1 MNNNHANERKH
12 MPTNTNRP
20 PILVVKNSQSPIR
33 ATQPQANNHST
44 KRLLAGITAVTIGVS
59 GTLLITP
66 PASAAPGYSQASAQY
81 LSGSLLTIPLED
93 LAELEGVQARTAFGE
108 TVPQT
113 NRNNLNLNVLGDT
126 VTLQAPNGVQIPV
139 NIADAGVLG
148 QYAQANPDGSS
159 RSASGLVGSD
169 GTVGVPADDTN
180 PPGNLTLDLT
190 DALGTEFTDEV
201 TNVTLSTGVNSASA
215 SQGAPEAAVG
225 DYNITGL
232 TASADTEALEDVSSI
247 LRASVDPVQA
257 VVDGA
262 VGPDGSIVDAV
273 TGLVPGDN
281 VVTSDV
287 SLDLDL
293 DAVVDGVL
301 AENEVLGAEGPVTV
315 NLTTGVI
322 TVDIAALLAASGQDI
337 NNLPANTEVLTPEIL
352 DFVSA
357 EVNELLDG
365 LVVEVDDAVQ
375 TALQNAVLNV
385 NVTVGDETD
394 PLLDIAINDTLGDIA
409 AGVDLG
415 GVLTG
420 DASVIGLALAP
431 LAQSILDVNVDTTGL
446 LDPVRA
452 LYPVLEDALASVAS
466 LTVNNQSTENGV
478 FTETAL
484 ALALPGVLG
493 AEGDLATL
501 NLASASVGPN
511 AIGDPDAPVDNGTP
525 VLSTLTPTS
534 GPEAG
539 GTNVTITGSGFSD
552 VEEVRF
558 GDTPATSVTV
568 VSDTELRVLT
578 PAGTGEV
585 DVTLVDADGNES
597 AANGTFT
604 YTPVDVDNGVP
615 VLSDLTPTTGPET
628 GGTIVTVTGSGFTDV
643 EDVLFGD
650 VPATSVTVVS
660 DTELRVVAPAGTG
673 EVPVTLV
680 DADGNESEAN
690 GTFTYVADDADNGAP
705 VVAGFTPAS
714 GPEEG
719 GTVVTVTG
727 SGFDD
732 LESIRFGDVPAESV
746 TVVSDTELRVLS
758 PAGTGSV
765 DITLV
770 DTDGNE
776 TVAPGEFNYVP
787 ADNEP
792 GEGTVPLVTGFT
804 PITGSEDGG
813 TVVTVTGAGF
823 TDADGVLFDGNPG
836 TNFTIVN
843 DNTIRVTT
851 PAGTGAVPVTV
862 VDTQDGNTIADGTFT
877 YVPEDAGV
885 EAPPAVVSFTPA
897 SGLETGGT
905 VVDIVG
911 SGFDGTDEVLFGDTP
926 ATEFTVVN
934 DGLIRATTPVGT
946 GSVSISIVEGEDT
959 AISEDS
965 FTYVPVPVDEGDG
978 TSPVVT
984 GFTPKTGPEEG
995 GTIVTITGTGF
1006 IDTEEVFFD
1015 GVAARSFRIISDT
1028 ELQAVTPAGN
1038 GTATVTVRDVSN
1050 NAFVLEDPFVYIPE
1064 DAASDAPVIVS
1075 VTPNSGSED
1084 GGTVVTIIG
1093 SGFTDVVGVSF
1104 GDKPGTELT
1113 IISDTEIRVTA
1124 PAGEGDVE
1132 LAVIDADDNTSDA
1145 GDFSYIPE
1153 DTDGDGNGD
1162 GDTPPV
1168 VVIPAPT
1175 DNLPVTNP
1183 VVDAPV
1189 IIAPADNTPAGNTP
1203 VVNNGADNAAPKA
1216 SANGTERLAQTGFTG
1231 QGNIFLGMILLVAGA
1246 AMTFARKFRFGR

>member
-1 MNNNHANERKH
+1 

-20 PILVVKNSQSPIR
+20 PILVAKTSQSPIR
-33 ATQPQANNHST
+33 TTQNKASNHNAKS
-44 KRLLAGITAVTIGVS
+44 LLAGITAVTIGVS
-59 GTLLITP
+59 GSLLIMS
-66 PASAAPGYSQASAQY
+66 PASAAPGYSQSSAQY

-108 TVPQT
+108 AIQT
-113 NRNNLNLNVLGDT
+113 NRNNLNLSVLGDT

-139 NIADAGVLG
+139 NIADAGVIG
-148 QYAQANPDGSS
+148 QYAQANPEGSS

-169 GTVGVPADDTN
+169 GAVGVPADSTN
-180 PPGNLTLDLT
+180 PPGPLTLDLT
-190 DALGTEFTDEV
+190 DVLGDEFADEV
-201 TNVTLSTGVNSASA
+201 TNVTLQTGVNSASA
-215 SQGAPEAAVG
+215 SLGRPGLES
-225 DYNITGL
+225 DYNIAGL
-232 TASADTEALEDVSSI
+232 TATADTETLEDVSAI
-247 LRASVDPVQA
+247 LRASVDPIQA
-257 VVDGA
+257 SVDAA

-281 VVTSDV
+281 AVTSDV

-293 DAVVDGVL
+293 DAVVNDVL
-301 AENEVLGAEGPVTV
+301 AENNILGAEGPVTV
-315 NLTTGVI
+315 NLTTGVV
-322 TVDIAALLAASGQDI
+322 TVDIAALLAASGRDI
-337 NNLPANTEVLTPEIL
+337 NDLPANTEVLTPEIL

-385 NVTVGDETD
+385 NVTVGDEAD

-431 LAQSILDVNVDTTGL
+431 LAQGLLDVEVDTTAL
-446 LDPVRA
+446 LDPIRA

-466 LTVNNQSTENGV
+466 LRVNNQSTENDV

-484 ALALPGVLG
+484 VLSLPGLFD
-493 AEGDLATL
+493 ANGDLATL

-511 AIGDPDAPVDNGTP
+511 LIGDTDPNPPVDNGTP
-525 VLSTLTPTS
+525 VLSNLTPVS

-552 VEEVRF
+552 VETVRF

-585 DVTLVDADGNES
+585 PVTLVDADGNES

-604 YTPVDVDNGVP
+604 YVPVDV
-615 VLSDLTPTTGPET
+615 
-628 GGTIVTVTGSGFTDV
+628 
-643 EDVLFGD
+643 ED
-650 VPATSVTVVS
+650 
-660 DTELRVVAPAGTG
+660 
-673 EVPVTLV
+673 
-680 DADGNESEAN
+680 
-690 GTFTYVADDADNGAP
+690 GAP
-705 VVAGFTPAS
+705 VVTGFTPAS
-714 GPEEG
+714 GPEAG
-719 GTVVTVTG
+719 GTIVTVTG

-732 LESIRFGDVPAESV
+732 LESIRFGDTPATSV

-770 DTDGNE
+770 DEDGNE

-787 ADNEP
+787 VDGEP

-804 PITGSEDGG
+804 PITGSESGG

-862 VDTQDGNTIADGTFT
+862 VDTEDGNTIADGTFT
-877 YVPEDAGV
+877 YTPEDTGV
-885 EAPPAVVSFTPA
+885 EAPPAVISFTPA
-897 SGLETGGT
+897 SGSETGGT

-926 ATEFTVVN
+926 ATDFTVVN

-946 GSVSISIVEGEDT
+946 GSVSISVVEGEET
-959 AISEDS
+959 AVSEND
-965 FTYVPVPVDEGDG
+965 FTYIPVPVDEGDG
-978 TSPVVT
+978 TSPIVT
-984 GFTPKTGPEEG
+984 GFTPKSGPEEG
-995 GTIVTITGTGF
+995 GTVVTITGTGF
-1006 IDTEEVFFD
+1006 VDTEEVFFD

-1028 ELQAVTPAGN
+1028 EIQAVTPAGS

-1064 DAASDAPVIVS
+1064 DGATDAPVVVS
-1075 VTPNSGSED
+1075 VTPDSGSED

-1104 GDKPGTELT
+1104 GDKPGTNVT

-1124 PAGEGDVE
+1124 PAGTGDVE
-1132 LAVIDADDNTSDA
+1132 LVVADADGNNTDA
-1145 GDFSYIPE
+1145 GDFTYIADPS
-1153 DTDGDGNGD
+1153 DGGDGDGNGD

-1175 DNLPVTNP
+1175 DNIPVTNP
-1183 VVDAPV
+1183 VVNAP
-1189 IIAPADNTPAGNTP
+1189 ITPAGNTP
-1203 VVNNGADNAAPKA
+1203 VVTNGVDNGAPKA
-1216 SANGTERLAQTGFTG
+1216 TSGNERLAQTGFTG
-1231 QGNIFLGMILLVAGA
+1231 QSNIFLGMILLVAGA

>member
-1 MNNNHANERKH
+1 

-20 PILVVKNSQSPIR
+20 PILVAKTSQSPIR
-33 ATQPQANNHST
+33 TTQNKASNHNAKS
-44 KRLLAGITAVTIGVS
+44 LLAGITAVTIGVS
-59 GTLLITP
+59 GSLLIMS
-66 PASAAPGYSQASAQY
+66 PASAAPGYSQSSAQY

-108 TVPQT
+108 AIQT
-113 NRNNLNLNVLGDT
+113 NRNNLNLSVLGDT

-139 NIADAGVLG
+139 NIADAGVIG
-148 QYAQANPDGSS
+148 QYAQANPEGSS

-169 GTVGVPADDTN
+169 GAVGVPADSTN
-180 PPGNLTLDLT
+180 PPGPLTLDLT
-190 DALGTEFTDEV
+190 DVLGDEFADEV
-201 TNVTLSTGVNSASA
+201 TNVTLQTGVNSASA
-215 SQGAPEAAVG
+215 SLGRPGLES
-225 DYNITGL
+225 DYNIAGL
-232 TASADTEALEDVSSI
+232 TATADTETLEDVSAI
-247 LRASVDPVQA
+247 LRASVDPIQA
-257 VVDGA
+257 SVDAA

-281 VVTSDV
+281 AVTSDV

-293 DAVVDGVL
+293 DAVVNDVL
-301 AENEVLGAEGPVTV
+301 AENNILGAEGPVTV
-315 NLTTGVI
+315 NLTTGVV
-322 TVDIAALLAASGQDI
+322 TVDIAALLAASGRDI
-337 NNLPANTEVLTPEIL
+337 NDLPANTEVLTPEIL

-385 NVTVGDETD
+385 NVTVGDEAD

-431 LAQSILDVNVDTTGL
+431 LAQGLLDVEVDTTAL
-446 LDPVRA
+446 LDPIRA

-466 LTVNNQSTENGV
+466 LRVNNQSTENDV

-484 ALALPGVLG
+484 VLSLPGLFD
-493 AEGDLATL
+493 ANGDLATL

-511 AIGDPDAPVDNGTP
+511 LIGDTDPNPPVDNGTP
-525 VLSTLTPTS
+525 VLSNLTPVS

-539 GTNVTITGSGFSD
+539 GTI
-552 VEEVRF
+552 
-558 GDTPATSVTV
+558 
-568 VSDTELRVLT
+568 
-578 PAGTGEV
+578 
-585 DVTLVDADGNES
+585 
-597 AANGTFT
+597 
-604 YTPVDVDNGVP
+604 
-615 VLSDLTPTTGPET
+615 
-628 GGTIVTVTGSGFTDV
+628 
-643 EDVLFGD
+643 
-650 VPATSVTVVS
+650 
-660 DTELRVVAPAGTG
+660 
-673 EVPVTLV
+673 
-680 DADGNESEAN
+680 
-690 GTFTYVADDADNGAP
+690 
-705 VVAGFTPAS
+705 
-714 GPEEG
+714 
-719 GTVVTVTG
+719 VTVTG

-732 LESIRFGDVPAESV
+732 LESIRFGDTPATSV

-770 DTDGNE
+770 DEDGNE

-787 ADNEP
+787 VDGEP

-804 PITGSEDGG
+804 PITGSESGG

-862 VDTQDGNTIADGTFT
+862 VDTEDGNTIADGTFT
-877 YVPEDAGV
+877 YTPEDTGV
-885 EAPPAVVSFTPA
+885 EAPPAVISFTPA
-897 SGLETGGT
+897 SGSETGGT

-926 ATEFTVVN
+926 ATDFTVVN

-946 GSVSISIVEGEDT
+946 GSVSISVVEGEET
-959 AISEDS
+959 AVSEND
-965 FTYVPVPVDEGDG
+965 FTYIPVPVDEGDG
-978 TSPVVT
+978 TSPIVT
-984 GFTPKTGPEEG
+984 GFTPKSGPEEG
-995 GTIVTITGTGF
+995 GTVVTITGTGF
-1006 IDTEEVFFD
+1006 VDTEEVFFD

-1028 ELQAVTPAGN
+1028 EIQAVTPAGS

-1064 DAASDAPVIVS
+1064 DGATDAPVVVS
-1075 VTPNSGSED
+1075 VTPDSGSED

-1104 GDKPGTELT
+1104 GDKPGTNVT

-1124 PAGEGDVE
+1124 PAGTGDVE
-1132 LAVIDADDNTSDA
+1132 LVVADADGNNTDA
-1145 GDFSYIPE
+1145 GDFTYIADPS
-1153 DTDGDGNGD
+1153 DGGDGDGNGD

-1175 DNLPVTNP
+1175 DNIPVTNP
-1183 VVDAPV
+1183 VVNAP
-1189 IIAPADNTPAGNTP
+1189 ITPAGNTP
-1203 VVNNGADNAAPKA
+1203 VVTNGVDNGAPKA
-1216 SANGTERLAQTGFTG
+1216 TSGNERLAQTGFTG
-1231 QGNIFLGMILLVAGA
+1231 QSNIFLGMILLVAGA